1 LGEPIDVEGMLSGK
15 PLSALS
21 NAPGVEALRLLQRAV
36 VVDVLDNLSLRDEN
50 YLSTIESSLRGGN
63 SALLEDAPR
72 NSILVR
78 LCAYG
83 RGRSDTLLDVV
94 FPFFSSHIVLP
105 LKPGEQVWVLFEDP
119 MSLTGQGYWLSRI
132 TSPVDVED
140 ANYTH
145 HDRAGSPISP
155 HEAKS
160 FLDEDNG
167 NKPIEAPNP
176 GFPNGPVHVI
186 DDKDRRTL
194 MDIGEFDIITQTS
207 LETNDFTIEPVP
219 RFTKRPGD
227 LVLQGSHNA
236 TIVLGT
242 DRGYQSH
249 IDVQAASEGDSGT
262 TESNAH
268 LPEPLKPGHG
278 SIDIVAGRGMYGEK
292 SDDPDS
298 LRTPAPDLKIL
309 AGSDKIKNLW
319 TESAGPEDLIDPTGS
334 PNPKGTESKVVQNS
348 RGTFETG
355 KNLSIFNDK
364 VSNARSFAA
373 EGDPN
378 FEGDASRIYLTMQ
391 TEVDDDFSLEY
402 PKFISPPGEPSSG
415 ADGKPSAVLKSD
427 EIRIIGRQAGS
438 IRIVK
443 EGEVGDDQCVI
454 TLLADGTV
462 AIDAK
467 KIIIGDGRDSQ
478 TFLGNEATEPLILGD
493 KLVAAFEAF
502 ATDSLLA
509 LTVKATGNLGAPLA
523 MPEWPKVTSDLV
535 QAIKAALSPH
545 AKTK

>member
-1 LGEPIDVEGMLSGK
+1 
-15 PLSALS
+15 
-21 NAPGVEALRLLQRAV
+21 
-36 VVDVLDNLSLRDEN
+36 
-50 YLSTIESSLRGGN
+50 
-63 SALLEDAPR
+63 
-72 NSILVR
+72 
-78 LCAYG
+78 
-83 RGRSDTLLDVV
+83 
-94 FPFFSSHIVLP
+94 
-105 LKPGEQVWVLFEDP
+105 
-119 MSLTGQGYWLSRI
+119 
-132 TSPVDVED
+132 
-140 ANYTH
+140 
-145 HDRAGSPISP
+145 
-155 HEAKS
+155 
-160 FLDEDNG
+160 
-167 NKPIEAPNP
+167 
-176 GFPNGPVHVI
+176 
-186 DDKDRRTL
+186 
-194 MDIGEFDIITQTS
+194 
-207 LETNDFTIEPVP
+207 
-219 RFTKRPGD
+219 
-227 LVLQGSHNA
+227 
-236 TIVLGT
+236 
-242 DRGYQSH
+242 
-249 IDVQAASEGDSGT
+249 
-262 TESNAH
+262 
-268 LPEPLKPGHG
+268 
-278 SIDIVAGRGMYGEK
+278 
-292 SDDPDS
+292 
-298 LRTPAPDLKIL
+298 
-309 AGSDKIKNLW
+309 
-319 TESAGPEDLIDPTGS
+319 
-334 PNPKGTESKVVQNS
+334 VVQNS